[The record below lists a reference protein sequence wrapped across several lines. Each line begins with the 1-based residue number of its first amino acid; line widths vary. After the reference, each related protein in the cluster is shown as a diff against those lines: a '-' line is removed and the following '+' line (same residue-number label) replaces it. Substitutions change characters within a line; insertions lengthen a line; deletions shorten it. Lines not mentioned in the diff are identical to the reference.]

1 MAAAIDSRKR
11 EVARAVVVSCSRQLR
26 NDADD
31 ADAWH
36 ALGVALAALGNRVG
50 AFTAFRN
57 AILLDGDRAKTQLA
71 LGKLLFDTGRVDDA
85 LRCFDCATRDLSAS
99 IDDS

>member
-1 MAAAIDSRKR
+1 MKNPIMFPASP
-11 EVARAVVVSCSRQLR
+11 CSRLLR

-36 ALGVALAALGNRVG
+36 TLGVALVALGNRAG
-50 AFTAFRN
+50 AVTALRN
-57 AILLDGDRAKTQLA
+57 AILLDGERAQTQLA

-85 LRCFDCATRDLSAS
+85 LRCFERAAGRDPSS
-99 IDDS
+99 IGES